1 MWCILCLNFYVNIVK
16 NSVSNIL
23 EGHNSISYI
32 VCLKIKSNLLYFE
45 TREKSRQFVNRK
57 RL

>member
-1 MWCILCLNFYVNIVK
+1 MQNKK
-16 NSVSNIL
+16 NMIFKHVIKKLFL